1 MYQHQ
6 KGTKIE
12 PRTCSATFTM
22 ETKGKRRKGNKN
34 MKNTRAAKCFTL
46 RETCT
51 VLKHR
56 KIQNIQCGGIGF
68 FSLPGVVFHP
78 S

>member
-1 MYQHQ
+1 MYQH
-6 KGTKIE
+6 TKIE
-12 PRTCSATFTM
+12 PRICSATFTM
-22 ETKGKRRKGNKN
+22 ETKGNEN
-34 MKNTRAAKCFTL
+34 MKNTRAANALHL

-51 VLKHR
+51 VHKHR
-56 KIQNIQCGGIGF
+56 KIQNIQWNGCIGF